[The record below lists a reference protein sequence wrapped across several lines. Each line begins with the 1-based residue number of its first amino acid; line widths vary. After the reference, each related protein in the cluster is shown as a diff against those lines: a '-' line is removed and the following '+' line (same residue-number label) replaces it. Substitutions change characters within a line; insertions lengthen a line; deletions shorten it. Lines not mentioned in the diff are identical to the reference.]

1 MDVFLEFTAVYPA
14 GSKVL
19 LSDGRTGKV
28 IRQNK
33 EFPDRPVI
41 QTDNDSKV
49 TDLTKINNVFIEK
62 VLE

>member
-41 QTDNDSKV
+41 QTDNDNKV